1 MSKILQSGFWLA
13 IFFCLSTSLA
23 TAQER
28 TVSGVVK
35 EADSGEPLVG
45 ANVIIEGTTTGTV
58 TDLNGNFKL
67 SVPSGNATLVV
78 SFIGYQEQSIS
89 VAAGESDLGDISLE
103 TAAIGLDEIE
113 VIASVAID
121 RKTPVAVSTIKQA
134 EIIATAS
141 NQEFPELL
149 KSTPGVYATKQG
161 GGYGDSRIN
170 LRGFNSENV
179 AVLINGVPVNDM
191 ENGRVYWSNWA
202 GLTDVTRS
210 MQVQRG
216 LGASKVAV
224 PSIGGTI
231 NILTKTTD
239 INKGGT
245 VFASTGNNN
254 FSKVGFSVSTGL
266 LENDWAVTMSAAKIQ
281 GDGYVEGT
289 QFEGYNYF
297 LNVSKMLNDSHTIS
311 FTGFGAPQQHGQRQ
325 NRLPIQTIR
334 NAPQDIRYNPDWG
347 ILEGKEKSIEDN
359 FYHKP
364 QMSLNHYWTISKKS
378 ELSTAL
384 YASVGTGGGGR
395 SIGFSTNPIT
405 GDAPRTGDIYSPVD
419 LDALVDENQNS
430 ADGSALYALGASRN
444 DHRWYGALSTYSTEL
459 TDEINLLGGLDLRYY
474 KGIHFREV
482 TNLLGADYYV
492 DDSDVNNPNNVV
504 EEGGKYSYY
513 NDGIVLWEGGFLQG
527 EYTSGDL
534 SAFVSLA
541 ASNTSYK
548 RVDYFNYLDS
558 DPLQETDFVNFFGY
572 QVKGGA
578 NYNLTKNHN
587 IFGNIGYFEKAP
599 NFDAVFQNFENDI
612 NEDAE
617 NQKILSFEA
626 GYGYRT
632 RTFNAN
638 VNLYRTNWKDRTL
651 IVSAG
656 QGEDEVFAN
665 VTGVN
670 ALHQGIEFD
679 FEWRPV
685 DALTVRGMGSFGDW
699 VWQNNITDV
708 SLLDANQNVTGTV
721 NVFIADLKV
730 GDAAQT
736 TGALGVRYEVFDN
749 LRIGAD
755 FNYYANNYADFDPN
769 SRDNEDDKGVQSW
782 QLPDYGVLNANLRYK
797 FKIGELDASLL
808 GNLNNA
814 LNTEFISDARDGGAH
829 NAQDAE
835 VYYGQGRTWTLGL
848 RVNF

>member
-1 MSKILQSGFWLA
+1 MKQNLRFGIMLITLLVAAGFSTFAQTGTISGKVLDQD
-13 IFFCLSTSLA
+13 T
-23 TAQER
+23 
-28 TVSGVVK
+28 
-35 EADSGEPLVG
+35 GEPLIG
-45 ANVIIEGTTTGTV
+45 ASVLVKGTTKGSV
-58 TDLNGNFKL
+58 VDVEGNFKIGDVKTGTQTI
-67 SVPSGNATLVV
+67 SV
-78 SFIGYQEQSIS
+78 SFIGFE
-89 VAAGESDLGDISLE
+89 DRDIEVTVKEGKDTNIGAINMVSS
-103 TAAIGLDEIE
+103 AIGLAEVEI
-113 VIASVAID
+113 IASVAID
-121 RKTPVAVSTIKQA
+121 RKTPVAVSTIKQM
-134 EIIATAS
+134 EIIETAS

-149 KSTPGVYATKQG
+149 KSTPGVYATKAG

-239 INKGGT
+239 MTKGGT

-254 FSKVGFSVSTGL
+254 FSKVGFSLSTGL

-281 GDGYVEGT
+281 GDGFVEGT
-289 QFEGYNYF
+289 EFIGYNYF
-297 LNVSKMLNDSHTIS
+297 LNISKVLSVNHTLS

-325 NRLPIQTIR
+325 NRLPIETIR
-334 NAPQDIRYNPDWG
+334 NAPQGIRFNPDWG
-347 ILEGKEKSIEDN
+347 ILEGKEKSVEDN

-364 QMSLNHYWTISKKS
+364 QMSLNHYWTISAKS
-378 ELSTAL
+378 ELSTSV
-384 YASVGTGGGGR
+384 YASFGTGGGGR
-395 SIGFSTNPIT
+395 SIGFSTLS
-405 GDAPRTGDIYSPVD
+405 APRTGNEYSPID
-419 LDALVDENQNS
+419 LDALVDVNTAS
-430 ADGSALYALGASRN
+430 VDGSAVYALGASRN

-459 TDEINLLGGLDLRYY
+459 TDEIDLLGGLDLRYY
-474 KGIHFREV
+474 KGIHFQEV
-482 TNLLGADYYV
+482 TDLLGADYYI
-492 DDSDVNNPNNVV
+492 DDSDENNPNNIVK
-504 EEGGKYSYY
+504 EGDKYSYY

-534 SAFVSLA
+534 AAFVSLA

-548 RVDYFNYLDS
+548 RIDYFNYLDS
-558 DPLQETDFVNFFGY
+558 DPLQETDYVNFFGF
-572 QVKGGA
+572 QIKGGA
-578 NYNLTKNHN
+578 NYNLTTNHN
-587 IFGNIGYFEKAP
+587 VFANIGYFEKAP
-599 NFDAVFQNFENDI
+599 NFNAVFQNFQNDI
-612 NEDAE
+612 NKNAE
-617 NQKILSFEA
+617 NQKISSFEI

-632 RTFNAN
+632 RVFNAN
-638 VNLYRTNWKDRTL
+638 VNLYRTNWLDRTL
-651 IVSAG
+651 VVSAG

-679 FEWRPV
+679 FEFRPTNK
-685 DALTVRGMGSFGDW
+685 LTVRGMGSFGDW
-699 VWQNNITDV
+699 TWQNDITDV
-708 SLLDANQNVTGTV
+708 TLLDANQEVVGTV

-736 TGALGVRYEVFDN
+736 TGALSVKYEVLKN
-749 LRIGAD
+749 LKIGAEY
-755 FNYYANNYADFDPN
+755 NYYADNFADFDPN
-769 SRDNEDDKGVQSW
+769 SRDSENDRGVQSW
-782 QLPDYGVLNANLRYK
+782 ELPDYGVMNANLRYQ
-797 FKIGELDASLL
+797 FKVNELDVSLL
-808 GNLNNA
+808 GNLNNV
-814 LNTEFISDARDGGAH
+814 LDTEFIGDARDGSAH
-829 NAQDAE
+829 NAQSAL